1 MICCRFG
8 NRVFFG
14 PLLTHM
20 LQSVDNVTGMYV
32 LVRDIILEFCILKVN
47 LVRAYSR
54 VHCTFYSFIVE
65 GESKYFISTRY
76 LSSTCIVVRQ
86 TLRFDSVEH
95 KCATWT

>member
-8 NRVFFG
+8 NRIFFG

-32 LVRDIILEFCILKVN
+32 LVRDSILEFCILKVN

-54 VHCTFYSFIVE
+54 VHCTCYSFMVE
-65 GESKYFISTRY
+65 GESKYF
-76 LSSTCIVVRQ
+76 
-86 TLRFDSVEH
+86 D
-95 KCATWT
+95 